1 MSFKHILAILV
12 LQLVSSSL
20 ADVVQTVIDTTEDLN
35 GYAWS
40 ANYVEAASA
49 LPDELPAEIRA
60 SGSKG
65 VWLFSESENNDGAIL
80 ATSQS
85 TYSSIALKVYNT
97 KAEGITLFFQDKA
110 QDDAEH
116 PVKIPKSV
124 GNSWAEDIV
133 LQVDRKFISA
143 QQLSFRFEFPEST
156 SPNGHFL
163 LDSITINGFET
174 TEPLTYEID
183 TKDQLMD
190 GFSLSETYLD
200 VASQLVAPVPG
211 GIINSKSK
219 GIWVFSEEKNGG
231 SIAIAPPTTITR
243 VTLKYFNMKEG
254 GIELHFK
261 DFSQDNKEH
270 VFRLSKTAEEN
281 WAKINFDVV
290 RELVSTEPIYF
301 EFQFPEVEGSDGKGQ
316 FLVDSI
322 SITGLEVGHADDP
335 TTTQAPT
342 TTGDGDTTPTTGIPI
357 PTSTDGDNASSAIA
371 PTVLSVVSFIAILKA
386 FM

>member
-65 VWLFSESENNDGAIL
+65 VWRFSESEMNNGGAIL

-124 GNSWAEDIV
+124 GNSWAEDVV

-143 QQLSFRFEFPEST
+143 QQVSSQH
-156 SPNGHFL
+156 N
-163 LDSITINGFET
+163 
-174 TEPLTYEID
+174 
-183 TKDQLMD
+183 
-190 GFSLSETYLD
+190 TYL
-200 VASQLVAPVPG
+200 
-211 GIINSKSK
+211 
-219 GIWVFSEEKNGG
+219 
-231 SIAIAPPTTITR
+231 
-243 VTLKYFNMKEG
+243 
-254 GIELHFK
+254 
-261 DFSQDNKEH
+261 
-270 VFRLSKTAEEN
+270 
-281 WAKINFDVV
+281 
-290 RELVSTEPIYF
+290 
-301 EFQFPEVEGSDGKGQ
+301 
-316 FLVDSI
+316 
-322 SITGLEVGHADDP
+322 
-335 TTTQAPT
+335 
-342 TTGDGDTTPTTGIPI
+342 
-357 PTSTDGDNASSAIA
+357 
-371 PTVLSVVSFIAILKA
+371 
-386 FM
+386 